1 MSKFDMNPTPS
12 APRISCKALRH
23 AIELDFFA
31 HPGRFLLRLVFRFVK
46 GWAVTQLLCLV
57 VLGCLLL
64 AGLLLAPADFA
75 EAFNS
80 PGNVDALSAWFGRV
94 IWLFASRY
102 GVLTGFIFTV
112 ACMLEDGIKQVRYL
126 SMQRGQYE

>member
-1 MSKFDMNPTPS
+1 MSKFNIDPPS
-12 APRISCKALRH
+12 ISVTALRH
-23 AIELDFFA
+23 AIEIDFSA
-31 HPGRFLLRLVFRFVK
+31 HPARFLLRLVYRLVK

-57 VLGCLLL
+57 VLGGFLL

-80 PGNVDALSAWFGRV
+80 SGNVDALSVWFGRV
-94 IWLFASRY
+94 VWLFASRY

-112 ACMLEDGIKQVRYL
+112 ACTLEDGMKQVRHL
-126 SMQRGQYE
+126 TMQRGQYE